1 MGERLLSIHSIKDL
15 DFPKKVVV
23 GAAEYTVLVTNRIPR
38 SNGQPVYGLCCSESR
53 KIWVRKSLP
62 QDEQLSTFWHEV
74 LHALDFEHGIEGLTH
89 EVIYNLEQPLA
100 WFIQDNPE
108 LYKFWIDGEG

>member
-1 MGERLLSIHSIKDL
+1 LSVHSVSKL
-15 DFPKKVVV
+15 ELPKTVVV
-23 GAAEYTVLVTNRIPR
+23 GGAEYKVLLTNRIPKV
-38 SNGQPVYGLCCSESR
+38 NGEKIFGLCCSGER

-62 QDEQLSTFWHEV
+62 KDEQLSTFWHEV

-100 WFIQDNPE
+100 WFFQDNPE
-108 LYKFWIDGEG
+108 LYKLWMCEERGV